1 METTGAYGGGKAGG
15 AFDPQAFIQRPP
27 VIVRAV
33 CWLFSVIVMG
43 CISAKGWYISKEDKK
58 EYCVYNNDSN
68 ACNYGVGISVIAFIA
83 AIGFIVGE
91 YLFEQMSSVKTR
103 KHYVLADL
111 GFSAFWAFLY
121 FVGFCYLSN
130 AWGKTENPPY
140 GTANNMQGAIAFC
153 FFSIF
158 AWVGCAFFA
167 LQRYRVRGGGR
178 GGQPGRVPRV
188 PGRARPAARV
198 QRPAVLADAYRRKHR
213 LHSYNLLSCFARTI
227 WCFNLCYS
235 NAFLHRVSNN

>member
-1 METTGAYGGGKAGG
+1 MEAGGAYGGGKAGG
-15 AFDPQAFIQRPP
+15 AFDPQAFVQKPQ

-43 CISAKGWYISKEDKK
+43 CISAKGWYINKESGQ
-58 EYCVYNNDSN
+58 ERCVYNDDTN
-68 ACNYGVGISVIAFIA
+68 ACNYGVGISVIAFVA
-83 AIGFIVGE
+83 AVGFIVGE

-103 KHYVLADL
+103 KHYVLADM

-130 AWGKTENPPY
+130 AWGKTDNPPM

-158 AWVGCAFFA
+158 AWVACAFFA
-167 LQRYRVRGGGR
+167 FQRYRVG
-178 GGQPGRVPRV
+178 
-188 PGRARPAARV
+188 
-198 QRPAVLADAYRRKHR
+198 ADAA
-213 LHSYNLLSCFARTI
+213 FAPAYEVEGGAGSPGA
-227 WCFNLCYS
+227 FPAYPGAPDPQPAYS
-235 NAFLHRVSNN
+235 DPPFSQQHAGNIDYSAPTY

>member
-15 AFDPQAFIQRPP
+15 VFDPQQFIQKPP

-43 CISAKGWYISKEDKK
+43 CISAKGWYTKDGKEL
-58 EYCVYNNDSN
+58 CVYNDDTN
-68 ACNYGVGISVIAFIA
+68 ACNYGVGISVIAFLA
-83 AIGFIVGE
+83 SIGFIAGE

-103 KHYVLADL
+103 KHYVLADM
-111 GFSAFWAFLY
+111 GFSAAWAFLY

-130 AWGKTENPPY
+130 AWGKTESPPA

-158 AWVGCAFFA
+158 AWVACAFFA
-167 LQRYRVRGGGR
+167 FQRFRMG
-178 GGQPGRVPRV
+178 
-188 PGRARPAARV
+188 
-198 QRPAVLADAYRRKHR
+198 ADAA
-213 LHSYNLLSCFARTI
+213 FAPAYEVENQVGSPGGFPTYPGAPDPMPA
-227 WCFNLCYS
+227 YS
-235 NAFLHRVSNN
+235 EPPFSQPQTGTNIDYTAPTY

>member
-1 METTGAYGGGKAGG
+1 MDTTGAYGGGKAGG

-43 CISAKGWYISKEDKK
+43 CISAKGWYISKKDGK
-58 EYCVYNNDSN
+58 EYCAYNDDTN

-83 AIGFIVGE
+83 SIGFIVGE

-103 KHYVLADL
+103 KHYVLADM

-121 FVGFCYLSN
+121 FVGFCYLAN
-130 AWGKTENPPY
+130 AWGKTDDPPI

-167 LQRYRVRGGGR
+167 FQRFRVGADSAFAPAYEVEGAVASPGAFPAYP
-178 GGQPGRVPRV
+178 GAPDPQPAYSEP
-188 PGRARPAARV
+188 PFS
-198 QRPAVLADAYRRKHR
+198 QRDQGNMDYTAPTY
-213 LHSYNLLSCFARTI
+213 
-227 WCFNLCYS
+227 
-235 NAFLHRVSNN
+235 

>member
-1 METTGAYGGGKAGG
+1 MDTSGAYGGGKAGG

-43 CISAKGWYISKEDKK
+43 CISAKGWRKAPDGK
-58 EYCVYNNDSN
+58 EYCVYNDDTN
-68 ACNYGVGISVIAFIA
+68 ACNYGVGISVIAFVA
-83 AIGFIVGE
+83 SIGFIAGE

-103 KHYVLADL
+103 KHYVLADM

-130 AWGKTENPPY
+130 AWGKTDNPPV

-158 AWVGCAFFA
+158 AWVACAFFA
-167 LQRYRVRGGGR
+167 FQRFRVGADAAFAPAYEVEGAAGS
-178 GGQPGRVPRV
+178 PGAFP
-188 PGRARPAARV
+188 AYPAAPDP
-198 QRPAVLADAYRRKHR
+198 QPAYADPPFSQTHATGNIDYTAPT
-213 LHSYNLLSCFARTI
+213 Y
-227 WCFNLCYS
+227 
-235 NAFLHRVSNN
+235 

>member
-1 METTGAYGGGKAGG
+1 MDAQGAYGGGKAGG

-43 CISAKGWYISKEDKK
+43 CISAKGWYQKEKDDPR
-58 EYCVYNNDSN
+58 EYCAYNDDTN
-68 ACNYGVGISVIAFIA
+68 ACNYGVGISVIAFVA
-83 AIGFIVGE
+83 SVAFIVGE

-103 KHYVLADL
+103 KHYVLADM

-130 AWGKTENPPY
+130 AWGKTETPPL

-158 AWVGCAFFA
+158 AWVACAFFA
-167 LQRYRVRGGGR
+167 FQRFRVGADAAFAPSYEVEGGGEVGSFPAYAGA
-178 GGQPGRVPRV
+178 GGDEPGFADP
-188 PGRARPAARV
+188 PFQQRAMPQGQNIDYTA
-198 QRPAVLADAYRRKHR
+198 PTY
-213 LHSYNLLSCFARTI
+213 
-227 WCFNLCYS
+227 
-235 NAFLHRVSNN
+235 

>member
-1 METTGAYGGGKAGG
+1 MDTSGAYGGGKAGG
-15 AFDPQAFIQRPP
+15 AFDPQQFIQRPP

-43 CISAKGWYISKEDKK
+43 CISAKGWRTADDGK
-58 EYCVYNNDSN
+58 EYCVYNNDTN
-68 ACNYGVGISVIAFIA
+68 ACNYGVGISVIAFVA
-83 AIGFIVGE
+83 SIGFIAGE

-103 KHYVLADL
+103 KHYVLADM

-130 AWGKTENPPY
+130 AWGKTDNPPV

-158 AWVGCAFFA
+158 AWVACAFFA
-167 LQRYRVRGGGR
+167 FQRFRVGADAAFAPAYEVEGAVGS
-178 GGQPGRVPRV
+178 PGAFP
-188 PGRARPAARV
+188 AYPAAPDPE
-198 QRPAVLADAYRRKHR
+198 PA
-213 LHSYNLLSCFARTI
+213 
-227 WCFNLCYS
+227 YS
-235 NAFLHRVSNN
+235 EPPFSQNHGTGNIDYTAPTY

>member
-1 METTGAYGGGKAGG
+1 MDSTGAYGGGKAGG

-43 CISAKGWYISKEDKK
+43 CISAKGWHTTEDGKEH
-58 EYCVYNNDSN
+58 CVYNDDTN

-83 AIGFIVGE
+83 AIIFIVGE

-103 KHYVLADL
+103 KHYVLADM

-130 AWGKTENPPY
+130 AWGKTDKPPV

-158 AWVGCAFFA
+158 AWVACAFFA
-167 LQRYRVRGGGR
+167 FQRFRMGAEAAFAPAYEVEGAVGAGS
-178 GGQPGRVPRV
+178 PGAFPAY
-188 PGRARPAARV
+188 PGAPDPMPA
-198 QRPAVLADAYRRKHR
+198 
-213 LHSYNLLSCFARTI
+213 
-227 WCFNLCYS
+227 YS
-235 NAFLHRVSNN
+235 DPPFSQTTTGNIDYTAPTY

>member
-1 METTGAYGGGKAGG
+1 MDTSGAYGGGKAGG
-15 AFDPQAFIQRPP
+15 AFDPQAFIQKPH

-43 CISAKGWYISKEDKK
+43 CISSKGWRTDSDGKDH
-58 EYCVYNNDSN
+58 CVYNDDTN

-83 AIGFIVGE
+83 SVAFIVGE

-130 AWGKTENPPY
+130 AWGKTEKPPI

-158 AWVGCAFFA
+158 AWVACAFFA
-167 LQRYRVRGGGR
+167 FQRFRMG
-178 GGQPGRVPRV
+178 
-188 PGRARPAARV
+188 
-198 QRPAVLADAYRRKHR
+198 ADAA
-213 LHSYNLLSCFARTI
+213 FAPAYEVEGAIGSPGGFPTYPGAPDPQPTYTEPP
-227 WCFNLCYS
+227 FSQTAGNTGNMDYT
-235 NAFLHRVSNN
+235 APTY